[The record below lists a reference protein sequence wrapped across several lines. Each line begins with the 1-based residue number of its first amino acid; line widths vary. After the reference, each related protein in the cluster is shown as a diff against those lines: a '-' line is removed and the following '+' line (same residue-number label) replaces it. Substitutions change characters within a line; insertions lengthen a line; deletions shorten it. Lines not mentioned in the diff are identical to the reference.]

1 MVDDGMDVDVVIDGE
16 VDGTIVVTI
25 EVDNVEDFVEVANDD
40 MNVVD
45 ENVADVLL
53 VDKVFAS
60 VIDEEVGYLININ
73 HQIKFFEV
81 KEEKMV

>member
-60 VIDEEVGYLININ
+60 VIDEEVGTFININ